1 MSVCEGKDDRKRTIH
16 RGSRYEVIVEGY
28 VGDTRDVLLRSCT
41 TAVGIFDFTRMILVS
56 PTVHNNLFAVFYGKA
71 DLSW

>member
-28 VGDTRDVLLRSCT
+28 VGDTRDVLL
-41 TAVGIFDFTRMILVS
+41 VGLQASTIEVEDVNDAGVS
-56 PTVHNNLFAVFYGKA
+56 PY
-71 DLSW
+71 DLW